1 MVSGE
6 EQRFHIVAGLG
17 NPGREYCN
25 TRHNAG
31 FMAVDRVAEIMSGKS
46 EEKEIHGGLLRQVR
60 CRGGIV
66 SLVKPVTYMN
76 LSGTTVS
83 AFMRKKR
90 IDAAGLLLV
99 YDDMDLPLGRIRF
112 CIGGGTAGHK
122 GVDSVIKEMGT
133 ADFARL
139 RIGIGRR
146 SDNPVKSDYVLSE
159 FSESEK
165 DLFSKVIDMAAEA
178 VKLSLYRGLQKA
190 MNEYNGRFLGES
202 SDNNKTKIV

>member
-6 EQRFHIVAGLG
+6 EQRFHLVAGLG

-31 FMAVDRVAEIMSGKS
+31 FMAVDALGGIMSGKS
-46 EEKEIHGGLLRQVR
+46 GEKEIHGGLLRQVR

-76 LSGTTVS
+76 LSGAAVS
-83 AFMRKKR
+83 SFMREKG
-90 IDAAGLLLV
+90 IDADGLLLV

-112 CIGGGTAGHK
+112 CVGGGSAGHK
-122 GVDSVIKEMGT
+122 GVDSVIRELGT

-146 SDNPVKSDYVLSE
+146 DKSPDKADYVLSE

-165 DLFSKVIDMAAEA
+165 ELFSKVIDMAAEA
-178 VKLSLYRGLQKA
+178 VKLLLYRGLQKT

-202 SDNNKTKIV
+202 ADNK

>member
-6 EQRFHIVAGLG
+6 EQSFHLIAGLG

-31 FMAVDRVAEIMSGKS
+31 FMAVDALAKIMSGKS
-46 EEKEIHGGLLRQVR
+46 EEKEIPGGLLRQFR

-76 LSGTTVS
+76 LSGTTVAS
-83 AFMRKKR
+83 FMRKKG
-90 IDAAGLLLV
+90 IDAKGLLLV
-99 YDDMDLPLGRIRF
+99 YDDMDLPLGRLRF
-112 CIGGGTAGHK
+112 CIGGGSAGHK
-122 GVDSVIKEMGT
+122 GVGSVISEIGT
-133 ADFARL
+133 EDFARL
-139 RIGIGRR
+139 RIGIGR
-146 SDNPVKSDYVLSE
+146 KSNSPDKADYVLSE

-165 DLFSKVIDMAAEA
+165 ELFSKVIDMAAEA

-190 MNEYNGRFLGES
+190 MNGYNGRFLGES
-202 SDNNKTKIV
+202 SDNNKTNMV

>member
-1 MVSGE
+1 MASGE

-31 FMAVDRVAEIMSGKS
+31 FMAVDRLAEVMSGKS

-83 AFMRKKR
+83 AFMQKKA

-112 CIGGGTAGHK
+112 CVGGGTAGHK
-122 GVDSVIKEMGT
+122 GVDSVIRELGT

-159 FSESEK
+159 FSDSEK
-165 DLFSKVIDMAAEA
+165 ELFSKVIDMAAEA

>member
-31 FMAVDRVAEIMSGKS
+31 FMAIDALAGVMSGKS

-83 AFMRKKR
+83 SFMRKKG
-90 IDAAGLLLV
+90 IEATGLLLI
-99 YDDMDLPLGRIRF
+99 YDDMDIPLGRMRF
-112 CIGGGTAGHK
+112 CVGGGSAGHK
-122 GVDSVIKEMGT
+122 GVDSVIKEVGT

-139 RIGIGRR
+139 RIGIGRI
-146 SDNPVKSDYVLSE
+146 DKSPNKANYVLSE
-159 FSESEK
+159 FTESEK
-165 DLFSKVIDMAAEA
+165 ELFSKVIDMAAEA
-178 VKLSLYRGLQKA
+178 VKLLLYRGLQKA
-190 MNEYNGRFLGES
+190 MNEYNGRFLGEG
-202 SDNNKTKIV
+202 SDNNKINIV

>member
-31 FMAVDRVAEIMSGKS
+31 FMAIDALSGIMSGKS

-60 CRGGIV
+60 CKGGIV

-83 AFMRKKR
+83 SFMRKKG
-90 IDAAGLLLV
+90 IDTGGLLLV
-99 YDDMDLPLGRIRF
+99 YDDMDIPLGRIRF
-112 CIGGGTAGHK
+112 CVGGGSAGHK
-122 GVDSVIKEMGT
+122 GVDSVIKEVGT

-139 RIGIGRR
+139 RIGIGRI
-146 SDNPVKSDYVLSE
+146 DKSPNKANYVLSE
-159 FSESEK
+159 FTESERE
-165 DLFSKVIDMAAEA
+165 LFSKVIDMAAEA
-178 VKLSLYRGLQKA
+178 VKLLLYRGLQKA
-190 MNEYNGRFLGES
+190 MNEYNGRFLGEG
-202 SDNNKTKIV
+202 SDDNRTKIV

>member
-6 EQRFHIVAGLG
+6 EQRIHIVAGLG

-31 FMAVDRVAEIMSGKS
+31 FMAVDALAEVMSGKS

-60 CRGGIV
+60 CRGGVIN
-66 SLVKPVTYMN
+66 LVKPVTFMN
-76 LSGTTVS
+76 LSGTAVS
-83 AFMRKKR
+83 AFMRKKG
-90 IDAAGLLLV
+90 IDAKSLLLA

-112 CIGGGTAGHK
+112 CVGGGSAGHK
-122 GVDSVIKEMGT
+122 GVDSVIKELGT

-139 RIGIGRR
+139 RIGIGRKN
-146 SDNPVKSDYVLSE
+146 DNKVKADYVLSE
-159 FSESEK
+159 FNESEK
-165 DLFSKVIDMAAEA
+165 KLFSKVIDMAAEA
-178 VKLSLYRGLQKA
+178 VKLSLYRSLQKA

-202 SDNNKTKIV
+202 SDGDKKNIV

>member
-6 EQRFHIVAGLG
+6 EQRFHLVAGLG

-31 FMAVDRVAEIMSGKS
+31 FMALDALAKIMSGKS
-46 EEKEIHGGLLRQVR
+46 EEKEIHGGLLRQAR

-83 AFMRKKR
+83 SFMRKKG
-90 IDAAGLLLV
+90 IGADGLLLM

-112 CIGGGTAGHK
+112 CMGGGAAGHK
-122 GVDSVIKEMGT
+122 GVDSVIKELGT

-139 RIGIGRR
+139 RIGIGRKN
-146 SDNPVKSDYVLSE
+146 DNKVKADYVLSE
-159 FSESEK
+159 FNESEK
-165 DLFSKVIDMAAEA
+165 KLFSKVIDMTAEA
-178 VKLSLYRGLQKA
+178 VKLSLYRSLQKA

-202 SDNNKTKIV
+202 SDGDKKNIV

>member
-31 FMAVDRVAEIMSGKS
+31 FMAIDALAGIMSGKS

-60 CRGGIV
+60 CKGGIV

-83 AFMRKKR
+83 SFMRKKG
-90 IDAAGLLLV
+90 IDTGSLLLV
-99 YDDMDLPLGRIRF
+99 YDDMDIPLGRIRF
-112 CIGGGTAGHK
+112 CVGGGSAGHK

-139 RIGIGRR
+139 RIGIGRI
-146 SDNPVKSDYVLSE
+146 DKSPNKANYVLSE
-159 FSESEK
+159 FTESEK
-165 DLFSKVIDMAAEA
+165 ELFSKVIDMVAEA
-178 VKLSLYRGLQKA
+178 VKLLLYRGLQKA
-190 MNEYNGRFLGES
+190 MNEYNGRLLGEG
-202 SDNNKTKIV
+202 SDNDRTNIV

>member
-6 EQRFHIVAGLG
+6 EQRFHLLAGLG

-31 FMAVDRVAEIMSGKS
+31 FMVVDAVAEIMSGKS
-46 EEKEIHGGLLRQVR
+46 GEKEIHGGLLRKVR

-83 AFMRKKR
+83 AFMRKNG
-90 IDAAGLLLV
+90 IDASGLLLV

-112 CIGGGTAGHK
+112 CVGGGSAGHK
-122 GVDSVIKEMGT
+122 GVDSVISELGT

-146 SDNPVKSDYVLSE
+146 NNSPDKADYVLSE
-159 FSESEK
+159 FGEREK
-165 DLFSKVIDMAAEA
+165 ELFSKVIDMAAEA

-190 MNEYNGRFLGES
+190 MNGYNGRFLGES
-202 SDNNKTKIV
+202 SDNNKTNIV